1 MVAEDFFAGPLLPA
15 VARWRRAGLDAA
27 RLTVCG
33 PCSGDATIAAP
44 RANSSTARTADR
56 LMTLIWSSALSL
68 FWKALRH
75 TPSAPHPTAERLP
88 AARYSASSLHLGSCP
103 AHRERRATWAGRP
116 GRLVRGKPQ
125 PKPYSAPRAACHRTP
140 GQPRQRAGGHAPQP
154 AGPSDAARPNRT
166 LSAAASNAA
175 PTPTAL
181 EVRSP

>member
-1 MVAEDFFAGPLLPA
+1 M
-15 VARWRRAGLDAA
+15 ARWRRADLDAA
-27 RLTVCG
+27 HLRQFAGHAV
-33 PCSGDATIAAP
+33 ATKRSAA
-44 RANSSTARTADR
+44 SARTRRPQTRAADR

-75 TPSAPHPTAERLP
+75 NPSALTQPPIP
-88 AARYSASSLHLGSCP
+88 VARSRHLGSCP

-175 PTPTAL
+175 PTRH
-181 EVRSP
+181 RSKLDPP